1 VTAAELGARGGEMGT
16 VRCREA
22 WWRQRSWICSFG
34 GFWAADRWRQIWET
48 AQGMPSAA
56 SRLGGAGFDGEVMMR
71 RRDYVAG
78 GLGRSLHRRG
88 LWR

>member
-1 VTAAELGARGGEMGT
+1 VDWAQRRRQLESMAGIDGAMRICGAAEE
-16 VRCREA
+16 VV
-22 WWRQRSWICSFG
+22 
-34 GFWAADRWRQIWET
+34 
-48 AQGMPSAA
+48 QGMPSAA

-88 LWR
+88 QWR